1 MFSAVFKL
9 VSSFV
14 TRKITFYI
22 TAAALVAALLYLVSC
37 THGLQQPRFT
47 SPAQVLVI
55 ECDDKVLV
63 A

>member
-1 MFSAVFKL
+1 MLSAILSLASRFLTSKIKL
-9 VSSFV
+9 
-14 TRKITFYI
+14 I
-22 TAAALVAALLYLVSC
+22 LGAALLLAALIFLVSC